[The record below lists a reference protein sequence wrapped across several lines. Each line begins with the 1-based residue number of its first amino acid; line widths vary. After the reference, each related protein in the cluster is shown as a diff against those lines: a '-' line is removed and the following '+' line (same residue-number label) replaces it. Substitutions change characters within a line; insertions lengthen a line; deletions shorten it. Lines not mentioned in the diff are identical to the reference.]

1 MKRFSLLNSSSIKSY
16 FILYMHFFYNILS
29 HKVSNTVCSKYSEKY
44 VNLKT
49 TKHFTYSSL
58 QANNRKLNSELPE
71 WSLFRRKVSIET
83 TLQKLV
89 PIWSLF
95 APKVSFLKFWTKQRI
110 KTTGILLSIQT
121 NGVTSMFQ
129 LSVNSEDK
137 KKPSWRKKSK

>member
-95 APKVSFLKFWTKQRI
+95 APKSLFFEILGPNNASKQQESCCKFRQTHSNRADLMESAVSAQC
-110 KTTGILLSIQT
+110 
-121 NGVTSMFQ
+121 
-129 LSVNSEDK
+129 
-137 KKPSWRKKSK
+137 